1 MPLAGEEPQRYGTA
15 PRQAGLKPASTVILS
30 LDVSPAGLPMDGDE
44 SRRDILRC
52 GRGRPAFS
60 GGQAPALHFSLR
72 SRFAVR
78 GGV

>member
-30 LDVSPAGLPMDGDE
+30 LDGSPAGLPMDGDE

-52 GRGRPAFS
+52 GRGRPA
-60 GGQAPALHFSLR
+60 GI
-72 SRFAVR
+72 
-78 GGV
+78 